1 MLVSKSEIAIVRY
14 AYVTI
19 GGIVFL
25 SSVLYAAAYWRGRR
39 ARLTASAH
47 QQQVPTTQQTTHR
60 EADTEIIARKP
71 AKRLFR
77 DKLVDN
83 RWFTYFHSMFYVII

>member
-1 MLVSKSEIAIVRY
+1 LTDIISYRASNTTAVLVSKSEIAIVRY

-19 GGIVFL
+19 GAIIFL

-60 EADTEIIARKP
+60 EADTEITDRKL
-71 AKRLFR
+71 AKRPR
-77 DKLVDN
+77 RQK
-83 RWFTYFHSMFYVII
+83 